1 MKICL
6 TALEENLDSKIDVR
20 FGRAKNFIVVDLDEY
35 FLGKEHFEVVG
46 NNQNLNSVNGAGI
59 QSAQN
64 VVNLKVDA
72 VITGNCGPKAFLIL
86 KTENIKVFLA
96 KDITIKEALEKY
108 KNSELELL
116 DSANVEGHWL

>member
-6 TALEENLDSKIDVR
+6 TALGDNLDSKIDVR

-35 FLGKEHFEVVG
+35 FKGKEKFEVIG
-46 NNQNLNSVNGAGI
+46 NDQNLNSVNGAGI

-64 VVNLKVDA
+64 VVNLKVNA
-72 VITGNCGPKAFLIL
+72 VITGNCGPKAFMIL
-86 KTENIKVFLA
+86 KAENIKVFLA